1 MKGNEILFC
10 LGNVWSMDIQK
21 VLKSGSNNFDSNRI
35 ERVIFM
41 SMSYV
46 RQKKA
51 FENLN
56 EVAAKRW

>member
-1 MKGNEILFC
+1 
-10 LGNVWSMDIQK
+10 MDIQK